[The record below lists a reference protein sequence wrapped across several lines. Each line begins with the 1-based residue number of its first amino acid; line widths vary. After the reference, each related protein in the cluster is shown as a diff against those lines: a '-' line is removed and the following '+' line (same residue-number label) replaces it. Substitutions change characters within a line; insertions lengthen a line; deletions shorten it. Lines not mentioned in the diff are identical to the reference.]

1 VEDGEAIMDYISV
14 EIARDGVPYE
24 VSAKIEEHGKYETG
38 LDMLGGRWY
47 DITEDPTFTEF
58 ICLDDHDVE
67 IELTLKEI
75 FIAEERMVED
85 YWYEVLGV
93 AV

>member
-1 VEDGEAIMDYISV
+1 MTTEYIFV

-24 VSAKIEEHGKYETG
+24 VSAKVVEQGKYDTG

-47 DITEDPTFTEF
+47 DVTEDPSFTEF
-58 ICLDDHDVE
+58 TCLDDHDVE

-75 FIAEERMVED
+75 FIAEERMVEKFWLD
-85 YWYEVLGV
+85 KMEGLSI
-93 AV
+93 